1 MTSCDNRH
9 LHQDVDIV
17 DDPGVDHHDSN
28 ENQYLFVFHHPSP
41 FLHTHPALSPENHK
55 IIMKIKSQGTPP
67 AVSFVSSPRLV
78 VILLRLITC
87 PVVAKTNLDI
97 ALTLIALF

>member
-28 ENQYLFVFHHPSP
+28 ENQYLFVFHYSY
-41 FLHTHPALSPENHK
+41 TIQTKGNALS
-55 IIMKIKSQGTPP
+55 
-67 AVSFVSSPRLV
+67 
-78 VILLRLITC
+78 ILLEAHI
-87 PVVAKTNLDI
+87 VK
-97 ALTLIALF
+97 